1 MDSGIQASLI
11 PPAGCIFRMKRFQS
25 PQFFAVLVSLGLF
38 AASILHP
45 VRAWSQTGKPPITLD
60 EFLNTTDIA
69 GARISP
75 DGTAAVI
82 GTESPDWKANTYRH
96 TLWLWTAQ
104 DGLRALTQAG
114 SDEGAEWSP
123 DGKWIAF
130 LSDRPV
136 VGDPE
141 DDDKDSSG
149 SAADGDAKRGPAT
162 RSQRS
167 GDDDDKTTRL
177 WLIPLSGGEAQPL
190 FREKLDVHAFAWS
203 QDGKTIYLSVT
214 TPLTHEQ
221 EDTQKDDWKDVI
233 RWREQERGDLLLAL
247 PVAASLANTA
257 AQPMA
262 HPARDSAKDADTAKG
277 AKKGS
282 GKSEDTSLPLPA
294 GSQILSRSK
303 LEIQEIAPSPNGK
316 SLAFVTQ
323 SISHRMENPEDT
335 EIFLAQAGGGDT
347 RQITHNDALEAGL
360 RWSPDG
366 RWLHFVV
373 HAAGGSLEGKY
384 RDVQGRLYRLDP
396 ADGKQYPSAERL
408 GSEFTGSLE
417 DFDFLP
423 NGDLIGL
430 GLKGIEQQIYLI
442 QGDKAT
448 KLPGLAGTYAGFSA
462 PKTGGALL
470 VRFSSINHPAQV
482 FLAADALHPN
492 QLSALTNLNPIFAER
507 AQPEWEPYSWKSK
520 DGSTVEGVLIFPPG
534 KKDAKHLRMLTFIH
548 GGPADADGNR
558 FGADWYDWAAMAATD
573 GWLVFRPNYRGSSG
587 YGDDF
592 MLQIAPHLVSKPGED
607 ILSGVDA
614 LVKDGYADPDK
625 LAIGG
630 YSYGGYMT
638 NWLITETTRFKV
650 AVTGAGAV
658 EHAAN
663 WGNDDVTWDDAWYL
677 SGKPWETPEIYQ
689 SEAALF
695 RMNRVKTPTHIVQG
709 NSDVRVS
716 YLEGVTL
723 ERALQQLGIDH
734 SFLVFPG
741 EGHGL
746 SRNPWHGYIK
756 LREELKWLDKY
767 VSK

>member
-1 MDSGIQASLI
+1 MKPSAVALLPVFFGSL
-11 PPAGCIFRMKRFQS
+11 A
-25 PQFFAVLVSLGLF
+25 F
-38 AASILHP
+38 AAASAFSP
-45 VRAWSQTGKPPITLD
+45 VVAYGQTDKPPITLD

-96 TLWLWTAQ
+96 TLWLWTAK
-104 DGLRALTQAG
+104 DGLRVLTQSG
-114 SDEGAEWSP
+114 SDEDAQWSP
-123 DGKWIAF
+123 DGKWVAF

-136 VGDPE
+136 AGGDGSAE
-141 DDDKDSSG
+141 KDSDS
-149 SAADGDAKRGPAT
+149 GDAKAG
-162 RSQRS
+162 RSRA
-167 GDDDDKTTRL
+167 GDSDDKTTRL

-190 FREKLDVHAFAWS
+190 YREKLEVHAFAWS
-203 QDGKTIYLSVT
+203 PDGKAIYLSAT
-214 TPLTHEQ
+214 APLTHEQ
-221 EDTQKDDWKDVI
+221 EEARKEEWKDVI

-247 PVAASLANTA
+247 PVAASLAGTA

-262 HPARDSAKDADTAKG
+262 HDPHDPKDQEGKTGKDKAKDDKQ
-277 AKKGS
+277 
-282 GKSEDTSLPLPA
+282 PLPA
-294 GSQILSRSK
+294 VAKTLATSK
-303 LEIQEIAPSPNGK
+303 LEISEIAPSPNGN
-316 SLAFVTQ
+316 SLAFLTQ
-323 SISHRMENPEDT
+323 SVSHRMENPTDT
-335 EIFLAQAGGGDT
+335 EVFLVPAAGGEAQ
-347 RQITHNDALEAGL
+347 QITHNEALEAGL
-360 RWSPDG
+360 RWSPDS

-373 HAAGGSLEGKY
+373 HAAGGNLEGKY
-384 RDVQGRLYRLDP
+384 RDVQGRLYRLNP
-396 ADGKQYPSAERL
+396 ADGKIERL
-408 GSEFTGSLE
+408 GAEFTGSLE
-417 DFDFLP
+417 DFDFLA

-442 QGDKAT
+442 QGQKAT
-448 KLPGLAGTYAGFSA
+448 KLPGPAGSYAGFSA
-462 PKTGGALL
+462 PKSGSGLL

-482 FLAADALHPN
+482 YLAADALHPD
-492 QLSALTNLNPIFAER
+492 QLTALTQLNPIFAER
-507 AQPEWEPYSWKSK
+507 AQPEWEPYTWKSK
-520 DGSTVEGVLIFPPG
+520 DGTSVEGVLIFPPG
-534 KKDAKHLRMLTFIH
+534 QKDAKHLRMLTFIH

-558 FGADWYDWAAMAATD
+558 FGADWYDWATLAATQ

-607 ILSGVDA
+607 ILAGVDA
-614 LVKDGYADPDK
+614 LVKEGYADPDR
-625 LAIGG
+625 LAVGG

-709 NSDVRVS
+709 ASDVRVS

-746 SRNPWHGYIK
+746 SHNPWHGYIK

>member
-1 MDSGIQASLI
+1 MKISAVKLSLAFLGIALAS
-11 PPAGCIFRMKRFQS
+11 PVTFPA
-25 PQFFAVLVSLGLF
+25 
-38 AASILHP
+38 
-45 VRAWSQTGKPPITLD
+45 QTAKPAITLD

-82 GTESPDWKANTYRH
+82 GTENPDWKASNFRH
-96 TLWLWTAQ
+96 TLWLWTAK
-104 DGLRALTQAG
+104 DGLRALTQSG
-114 SDEGAEWSP
+114 SDEDAQWSP

-136 VGDPE
+136 AGGDSGAE
-141 DDDKDSSG
+141 KDSG
-149 SAADGDAKRGPAT
+149 GDAGTGDAKARLA
-162 RSQRS
+162 RA
-167 GDDDDKTTRL
+167 GDADDKTTRL
-177 WLIPLSGGEAQPL
+177 WLIPLSGGEARPL
-190 FREKLDVHAFAWS
+190 YREKLEVHTFAWS
-203 QDGKTIYLSVT
+203 ADGKTIFLSAT
-214 TPLTHEQ
+214 TPLTHDQ
-221 EDTQKDDWKDVI
+221 EDARKEEWKDVV

-247 PVAASLANTA
+247 PVEASLAETA
-257 AQPMA
+257 AQPLP
-262 HPARDSAKDADTAKG
+262 HDPKEEKDKSGKDKSKDAR
-277 AKKGS
+277 
-282 GKSEDTSLPLPA
+282 LPLPA
-294 GSQILSRSK
+294 GALTLAASK
-303 LEIQEIAPSPNGK
+303 LEISEISPSPGGK
-316 SLAFVTQ
+316 SIAFLTQ
-323 SISHRMENPEDT
+323 SVSHRMENPADT
-335 EIFLAQAGGGDT
+335 EIFLAPATGGAT
-347 RQITHNDALEAGL
+347 RQITQNEALEANL

-366 RWLHFVV
+366 RWLHFGV
-373 HAAGGSLEGKY
+373 HAAGGNLEGKY

-396 ADGKQYPSAERL
+396 SDGQTYSRIERL
-408 GSEFTGSLE
+408 GAKFDGSLE
-417 DFDFLP
+417 DFDFLA

-430 GLKGIEQQIYLI
+430 GLKGTEQQMYLI
-442 QGDKAT
+442 QGEKAT
-448 KLPGLAGTYAGFSA
+448 KLPGLAGSYGGFSA
-462 PKTGGALL
+462 PKSGAGLL
-470 VRFSSINHPAQV
+470 VRFSSINHPAQIY
-482 FLAADALHPN
+482 LAADALHPD
-492 QLSALTNLNPIFAER
+492 QAVALTQFNRIFAER
-507 AQPEWEPYSWKSK
+507 AQPEWEPYTWKSK
-520 DGSTVEGVLIFPPG
+520 DGTPVEGVLIFPPG
-534 KKDAKHLRMLTFIH
+534 QKDAKHLRMLTFIH
-548 GGPADADGNR
+548 GGPADADGNH
-558 FGADWYDWAAMAATD
+558 FGADWYDWATLAATQ

-607 ILSGVDA
+607 ILAGVDA
-614 LVKDGYADPDK
+614 LVKDGYADPGR
-625 LAIGG
+625 LAVGG

-677 SGKPWETPEIYQ
+677 NGKPWETPEIYQ

-709 NSDVRVS
+709 SSDVRVS

-723 ERALQQLGIDH
+723 ERALQQLGIEH

-746 SRNPWHGYIK
+746 SHNPWHGYIK

>member
-1 MDSGIQASLI
+1 LFPVLGSL
-11 PPAGCIFRMKRFQS
+11 A
-25 PQFFAVLVSLGLF
+25 FAT
-38 AASILHP
+38 ASILHP
-45 VRAWSQTGKPPITLD
+45 AGVLSQSAKPPITLD

-82 GTESPDWKANTYRH
+82 GTESPDWKASAYRH
-96 TLWLWTAQ
+96 TLWLWTAK
-104 DGLRALTQAG
+104 DGLRVLTQSG

-136 VGDPE
+136 VGE
-141 DDDKDSSG
+141 EEEDKDSTGDSG
-149 SAADGDAKRGPAT
+149 PGDAKGRAQPRAGRAGT
-162 RSQRS
+162 GRSE
-167 GDDDDKTTRL
+167 DEDDKTTRL
-177 WLIPLSGGEAQPL
+177 WLIPISGGEAQPL
-190 FREKLDVHAFAWS
+190 YREKLDVHAFAWS
-203 QDGKTIYLSVT
+203 PDGKTIYLSAT
-214 TPLTHEQ
+214 APLTNEQ
-221 EDTQKDDWKDVI
+221 EDAQKDEWKDVI

-262 HPARDSAKDADTAKG
+262 HPAKDSSSKSSNKNGDSA
-277 AKKGS
+277 
-282 GKSEDTSLPLPA
+282 LPLPT
-294 GSQILSRSK
+294 GSQTLAKST
-303 LEIQEIAPSPNGK
+303 LEIEEIASSPDGK
-316 SLAFVTQ
+316 SIAFVTQ
-323 SISHRMENPEDT
+323 SISHRMENPADT
-335 EIFLAQAGGGDT
+335 EIFLVSATGGDP

-366 RWLHFVV
+366 HWLHFVV

-384 RDVQGRLYRLDP
+384 RDVQGRLYRLNP
-396 ADGKQYPSAERL
+396 AEAKPYPEAERL
-408 GSEFTGSLE
+408 GSEFSGSLE

-423 NGDLIGL
+423 NGDLIAL

-442 QGDKAT
+442 QGPKAT
-448 KLPGLAGTYAGFSA
+448 KLPGLPGSYAGFSA
-462 PKTGGALL
+462 PKTGNETGGALL
-470 VRFSSINHPAQV
+470 VRLSSINHPTQV
-482 FLAADALHPN
+482 YLAADALHPG
-492 QLSALTNLNPIFAER
+492 QLTPLTNLNPIFAQR
-507 AQPEWEPYSWKSK
+507 SQPEWEPYVWKSK
-520 DGSTVEGVLIFPPG
+520 DGTSVEGVLIFPPG
-534 KKDAKHLRMLTFIH
+534 QKDAKHLRMLTFIH

-558 FGADWYDWAAMAATD
+558 FGADWYDWATLAATQ

-614 LVKDGYADPDK
+614 LVKDGYADPDR

-677 SGKPWETPEIYQ
+677 NGKPWESPEIYQ

-723 ERALQQLGIDH
+723 ERALQQLGVDH

-767 VSK
+767 VNK

>member
-1 MDSGIQASLI
+1 MKPFVFKPLCILFASLTIAATSIVI
-11 PPAGCIFRMKRFQS
+11 PAH
-25 PQFFAVLVSLGLF
+25 A
-38 AASILHP
+38 
-45 VRAWSQTGKPPITLD
+45 QTVKPPITLD

-75 DGTAAVI
+75 DGSAAVI

-96 TLWLWTAQ
+96 TLWLWTAK
-104 DGLRALTQAG
+104 DGLRALTQSGA
-114 SDEGAEWSP
+114 DENAQWSP

-136 VGDPE
+136 VGGDE
-141 DDDKDSSG
+141 DHDKDSSDSSSDDKRAG
-149 SAADGDAKRGPAT
+149 KGD
-162 RSQRS
+162 S
-167 GDDDDKTTRL
+167 DDDKTTRL
-177 WLIPLSGGEAQPL
+177 WLIPVSGGEAQPL
-190 FREKLDVHAFAWS
+190 YREKLDAHAFAWS
-203 QDGKTIYLSVT
+203 ADGKTIFLSTAV
-214 TPLTHEQ
+214 PLTHSE
-221 EDTQKDDWKDVI
+221 EETKKEEWKDVI
-233 RWREQERGDLLLAL
+233 RWREKERGDLLLAL

-257 AQPMA
+257 ALPLPHA
-262 HPARDSAKDADTAKG
+262 GKSSRKDSAKAGDT
-277 AKKGS
+277 
-282 GKSEDTSLPLPA
+282 TLPLPA
-294 GSQILSRSK
+294 GSLTLTTCK
-303 LEIQEIAPSPNGK
+303 LAIQEIAPSQNEK
-316 SLAFVTQ
+316 SLAFLTQ
-323 SISHRMENPEDT
+323 SVSHRMENPADT
-335 EIFLAQAGGGDT
+335 EIFLVSTGGGDA

-373 HAAGGSLEGKY
+373 HAAGGALEGKY
-384 RDVQGRLYRLDP
+384 RDVQGRLYRLNP
-396 ADGKQYPSAERL
+396 EDGKIERL
-408 GSEFTGSLE
+408 GADFGGSLE
-417 DFDFLP
+417 DFDFLAD
-423 NGDLIGL
+423 GSLVGL
-430 GLKGIEQQIYLI
+430 GLKGTEQQLYLVESA
-442 QGDKAT
+442 KVT
-448 KLPGLAGTYAGFSA
+448 KLPGMAGSYAGFSA
-462 PKTGGALL
+462 PKSGGSLL

-482 FLAADALHPN
+482 YLAADARHLD
-492 QLSALTNLNPIFAER
+492 QATALTNLNPIFTER
-507 AQPEWEPYSWKSK
+507 AQPEWKPYSWKAP
-520 DGSTVEGVLIFPPG
+520 DGTTVEGVLIFPPG
-534 KKDAKHLRMLTFIH
+534 ENEAKHLRMLTFIH

-558 FGADWYDWAAMAATD
+558 FGADWYDWATLAATQ

-587 YGDDF
+587 YGDEF

-607 ILSGVDA
+607 ILAGVDA
-614 LVKDGYADPDK
+614 LVKDGYADPNR
-625 LAIGG
+625 LAVGG

-638 NWLITETTRFKV
+638 NWLITATTRFKV

-677 SGKPWETPEIYQ
+677 NGKPWETPELYQ

-709 NSDVRVS
+709 SSDVRVS

-723 ERALQQLGIDH
+723 ERALQQLGVDH

-741 EGHGL
+741 EGHSL

>member
-1 MDSGIQASLI
+1 MKSFVVKSLY
-11 PPAGCIFRMKRFQS
+11 
-25 PQFFAVLVSLGLF
+25 AVLGSLV
-38 AASILHP
+38 AATLAFSP
-45 VRAWSQTGKPPITLD
+45 VKVLGQSNKPPITLD

-82 GTESPDWKANTYRH
+82 GTEYPDWKSSTYRH
-96 TLWLWTAQ
+96 TLWLWTAK

-136 VGDPE
+136 IGGD
-141 DDDKDSSG
+141 DSSAKDSS
-149 SAADGDAKRGPAT
+149 AGDAKLRDHRT
-162 RSQRS
+162 
-167 GDDDDKTTRL
+167 GDSDDDKTTRL
-177 WLIPLSGGEAQPL
+177 WLIPISGGEAQPL
-190 FREKLDVHAFAWS
+190 YREKLDAHAFAWS
-203 QDGKTIYLSVT
+203 ADGKTIYLSAT

-221 EDTQKDDWKDVI
+221 EDTQKEEWKDVI

-257 AQPMA
+257 AQPTEHA
-262 HPARDSAKDADTAKG
+262 AKDPD
-277 AKKGS
+277 
-282 GKSEDTSLPLPA
+282 KSSLPLPA
-294 GSQILSRSK
+294 GSQTVAKSK
-303 LEIQEIAPSPNGK
+303 LEIAEIAPSPDGK
-316 SLAFVTQ
+316 SLAFATV
-323 SISHRMENPEDT
+323 SISHRMENPSDT
-335 EIFLAQAGGGDT
+335 EIFLVATSGGDA
-347 RQITHNDALEAGL
+347 RQLTHNDALEAGL
-360 RWSPDG
+360 RWSPDSQ
-366 RWLHFVV
+366 WLHLVV

-384 RDVQGRLYRLDP
+384 RDVQGRLYRLNP
-396 ADGKQYPSAERL
+396 VDGKIERL
-408 GSEFTGSLE
+408 GSEFSGSLE

-423 NGDLIGL
+423 SGEMLGL
-430 GLKGIEQQIYLI
+430 GLKGTEQQLYLI
-442 QGDKAT
+442 QGQKAT
-448 KLPGLAGTYAGFSA
+448 KLPGQPGTYTGFST
-462 PKTGGALL
+462 PKSGGGLL

-482 FLAADALHPN
+482 YLAADALHPD
-492 QLSALTNLNPIFAER
+492 QLTPLTHLNPIFAER
-507 AQPEWEPYSWKSK
+507 AQPEWEPYTWKSK
-520 DGSTVEGVLIFPPG
+520 DGTNVEGVLLFPPG
-534 KKDAKHLRMLTFIH
+534 QKDAKHLRMLTFIH

-558 FGADWYDWAAMAATD
+558 FGADWYDWATMAASQ

-607 ILSGVDA
+607 ILAGVDA
-614 LVKDGYADPDK
+614 LVKDGYADPDR

-638 NWLITETTRFKV
+638 NWLITETTRFRA

-677 SGKPWETPEIYQ
+677 SGKPWETPEMYQ
-689 SEAALF
+689 NEAALF

-723 ERALQQLGIDH
+723 ERALQQLGVDH

-741 EGHGL
+741 EGHSL
-746 SRNPWHGYIK
+746 ARNPWHGYIK
-756 LREELKWLDKY
+756 LREELQWLDKY